1 MTGSGWQNRPQDSA
15 SASQNEQSGRKKR
28 VAVLT
33 SSGPHHRYLV
43 ATLRA
48 AGFDIGAVVVEPW
61 SAQRRRKLKGRR
73 SNWAWAVYHDVRRKV
88 LGLDAYRRGAFADL
102 PTPMGPEPRT
112 VTVDSIND
120 QAVVDVLRQV
130 RPDVTVVMGTSI
142 IKDKVL
148 AEAGDVVLNLHGGY
162 LPDYRGNHCFFFA
175 LSNGDFDKVGTT
187 IHFVD
192 RGIDTGD
199 LLEVVV
205 PALRSTDN
213 AEAMYCRAEKAA
225 VHRLVTWLDHYE
237 RGGELPRTPQGR
249 KGKLHNIRD
258 RKPQHD
264 LSVWWRRR
272 TGRLVVPDREARAPM
287 PLPGKR
293 EDVPN

>member
-1 MTGSGWQNRPQDSA
+1 MGI
-15 SASQNEQSGRKKR
+15 
-28 VAVLT
+28 AVLT
-33 SSGPHHRYLV
+33 SDGPHHRYLV

-48 AGFDIGAVVVEPW
+48 AGFDVRLVVVEPW
-61 SAQRRRKLKGRR
+61 AAQRRRRWARR
-73 SNWAWAVYHDVRRKV
+73 RYKDWAWIAYHDWRRRL

-102 PTPMGPEPRT
+102 PRPLGPEPTT
-112 VTVDSIND
+112 VTVDWIND
-120 QAVVDVLRQV
+120 QAVIDALRDA

-142 IKDKVL
+142 IADRVL
-148 AEAGDVVLNLHGGY
+148 AEAGEVVLNLHGGY

-175 LSNGDFDKVGTT
+175 LYNADFDHVGTT

-199 LLEVVV
+199 ILEVVV

-213 AEAMYCRAEKAA
+213 AEAFYSRAERAA

-237 RGGELPRTPQGR
+237 KGGELPRQPQGK
-249 KGKLHNIRD
+249 KGTLYNTRD
-258 RKPQHD
+258 RKPHHD

-272 TGRLVVPDREARAPM
+272 TGRLVVPDREAPAPM
-287 PLPGKR
+287 PQPPTR
-293 EDVPN
+293 QDAPR

>member
-1 MTGSGWQNRPQDSA
+1 MSSRA
-15 SASQNEQSGRKKR
+15 RKR
-28 VAVLT
+28 IAVLT

-48 AGFDIGAVVVEPW
+48 AGFDVGAVVIEPW
-61 SAQRRRKLKGRR
+61 KAQRHRKWKLGRRKD
-73 SNWAWAVYHDVRRKV
+73 WAWAVYHDLRRKV

-102 PTPMGPEPRT
+102 PTPLGPEPPT
-112 VTVDSIND
+112 ITVDWIND
-120 QAVVDVLRQV
+120 QAVVDTLRQA

-142 IKDKVL
+142 IKDRVL
-148 AEAGDVVLNLHGGY
+148 EAAGDVVLNLHGGY
-162 LPDYRGNHCFFFA
+162 LPDYRGNHCIFFA
-175 LSNGDFDKVGTT
+175 LHNGDFDKVGTT

-205 PALRSTDN
+205 PALRPDDN
-213 AEAMYCRAEKAA
+213 AEAMYCRAELAA
-225 VHRLVTWLDHYE
+225 VHRLVSWLDHYE
-237 RGGELPRTPQGR
+237 RGGELVRTPQGR

-264 LSVWWRRR
+264 LSVWLRRR
-272 TGRLVVPDREARAPM
+272 TGRLRVPDREARAPL
-287 PLPGKR
+287 PLPALR
-293 EDVPN
+293 EELPG